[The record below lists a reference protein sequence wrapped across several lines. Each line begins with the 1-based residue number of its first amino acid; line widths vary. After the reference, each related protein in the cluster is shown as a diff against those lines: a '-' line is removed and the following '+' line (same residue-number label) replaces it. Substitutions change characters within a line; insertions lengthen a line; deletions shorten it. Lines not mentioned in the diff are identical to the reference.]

1 MGFNFGAF
9 AGGLATAIQTQQK
22 LNLEEDKYNAEIKT
36 AQDRLKLE
44 GDKLKK
50 QQEEDIAK
58 AEKDRADGAVKVE
71 EVMGKTDIGLEA
83 RINQANNM
91 SKIYKLGTAKTMIS
105 DPTSGEKFVVDIPQE
120 HLPTVDGIQKDL
132 DIYKNEGNFK
142 IDNTG
147 ALYTR
152 PNAESEFTPIGFKG
166 TNAKAFTKEDADY
179 GKGLVDIVGKNGKP
193 MKVTNK
199 EYMSNRD
206 NYTLYEK
213 PKDSTVVN
221 VMGEGKP
228 IELADQFGE
237 YYANKDTGEPIKT
250 KDGKIAYKKL
260 NEKTSKTI
268 ESIDQSKKTIA
279 SLNNMVK
286 ILDKNPEAV
295 GSIGENPYEYVANY
309 ANDILGIPTKE
320 LANRTTIQG
329 ASGVLAAMTRKIYEN
344 GVMTDKDYQRYQ
356 KLIPDANDS
365 EIVFR
370 NKAKILISDLNSQV
384 KKTEERYSK
393 TLPDFVSD
401 EGESAI
407 APYEDTPKTEVV
419 KAPYGNE
426 VQRNG
431 KNYIW
436 DTSRNKYILKP

>member
-1 MGFNFGAF
+1 MGGGSETIKGAQIS
-9 AGGLATAIQTQQK
+9 GLS
-22 LNLEEDKYNAEIKT
+22 DKYGSLKKKILLENGKNIPSGMNMVIKSRG
-36 AQDRLKLE
+36 QSIVDIKSMYNKKYLE
-44 GDKLKK
+44 G
-50 QQEEDIAK
+50 
-58 AEKDRADGAVKVE
+58 
-71 EVMGKTDIGLEA
+71 T
-83 RINQANNM
+83 NN
-91 SKIYKLGTAKTMIS
+91 GT
-105 DPTSGEKFVVDIPQE
+105 
-120 HLPTVDGIQKDL
+120 
-132 DIYKNEGNFK
+132 
-142 IDNTG
+142 
-147 ALYTR
+147 YT
-152 PNAESEFTPIGFKG
+152 P
-166 TNAKAFTKEDADY
+166 
-179 GKGLVDIVGKNGKP
+179 
-193 MKVTNK
+193 
-199 EYMSNRD
+199 
-206 NYTLYEK
+206 YER

-344 GVMTDKDYQRYQ
+344 GVMTDEDYQRYK

-401 EGESAI
+401 KGESAI
-407 APYEDTPKTEVV
+407 APYEETTAEPK
-419 KAPYGNE
+419 KKSWKDY
-426 VQRNG
+426 
-431 KNYIW
+431 K
-436 DTSRNKYILKP
+436 

>member
-1 MGFNFGAF
+1 MFNFGAF

-36 AQDRLKLE
+36 AQDKLKLE

-120 HLPTVDGIQKDL
+120 HLPTVEGIQKDL
-132 DIYKNEGNFK
+132 DIYKNEGNYK
-142 IDNTG
+142 LDNTG

-199 EYMSNRD
+199 EYMANRD

-401 EGESAI
+401 RGESAI
-407 APYEDTPKTEVV
+407 SPYEETQKSDKKKSLSEIF
-419 KAPYGNE
+419 K
-426 VQRNG
+426 
-431 KNYIW
+431 
-436 DTSRNKYILKP
+436 